1 MQRKVLYHSL
11 SHNNDLMFNKD
22 LRDNTSETNY
32 LLRDLLKR
40 KNYLFSASENH
51 KLNQN
56 DWIIF
61 SEIISTYQGIKGKTR
76 KLKRKFLKLPTRD
89 LFRESKNNDNLILLL
104 MEPVSVIPEN
114 YLLKF
119 HKKI

>member
-22 LRDNTSETNY
+22 SRDNTSETNY

-40 KNYLFSASENH
+40 KNYLFSASEDH
-51 KLNQN
+51 KVNQN

-61 SEIISTYQGIKGKTR
+61 SEIISTYQGIKGKAR

-89 LFRESKNNDNLILLL
+89 LFQESKNNDNLILLL
-104 MEPVSVIPEN
+104 MEPESVIPEN
-114 YLLKF
+114 F
-119 HKKI
+119 FKIS

>member
-40 KNYLFSASENH
+40 KNYLFSASEDH
-51 KLNQN
+51 K
-56 DWIIF
+56 
-61 SEIISTYQGIKGKTR
+61 
-76 KLKRKFLKLPTRD
+76 
-89 LFRESKNNDNLILLL
+89 
-104 MEPVSVIPEN
+104 
-114 YLLKF
+114 
-119 HKKI
+119 